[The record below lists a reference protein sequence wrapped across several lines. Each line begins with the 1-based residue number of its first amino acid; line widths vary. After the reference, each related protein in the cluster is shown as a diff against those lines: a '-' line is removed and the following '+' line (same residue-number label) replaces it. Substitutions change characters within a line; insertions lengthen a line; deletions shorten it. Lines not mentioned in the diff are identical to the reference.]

1 VKVNRSWPEVGDN
14 VWDAIRSEFGLYS
27 RDEFEDSLEAL
38 YGDTDPV
45 FQKLIR
51 VFVGDETLFPGF
63 QFPTGLPDPTALAL
77 FAQAM
82 ELGIPHNVFAAWMV
96 TPLRANS
103 QRPVDGLEHGA
114 ILAGALDD
122 FAHGRP
128 WVPPWASVPVAERR
142 PAARR

>member
-1 VKVNRSWPEVGDN
+1 VKVNRSWPDVGDD
-14 VWDAIRSEFGLYS
+14 VWDGIRKEFGLS
-27 RDEFEDSLEAL
+27 TRDDLELHFETL

-45 FQKLIR
+45 FQRLIR

-63 QFPTGLPDPTALAL
+63 QMMDGLPDPTALAL

-82 ELGIPHNVFAAWMV
+82 ELGVPHNVFAAWMV
-96 TPLRANS
+96 TPLRANT
-103 QRPVDGLEHGA
+103 QRPVDGLEHGT

-128 WVPPWASVPVAERR
+128 WVPAWASVPVGDRR
-142 PAARR
+142 PAP